1 MIRRPP
7 RSTLFPYTTLFR
19 SVSVIFAHRDASV
32 RSEELHWRRVR
43 SGCTH
48 DRGVVHC
55 SEALE
60 LVYYLGHGRLFLTDR
75 DVKTINIPA
84 SLVDDRIDRNRG
96 FARLSVADN
105 QLPLPPPDWDQGIQC
120 LEPGL

>member
-1 MIRRPP
+1 MH
-7 RSTLFPYTTLFR
+7 LV
-19 SVSVIFAHRDASV
+19 VSVVSGPLEAGV
-32 RSEELHWRRVR
+32 RSEELHRRRVR
-43 SGCTH
+43 SGCIH
-48 DRGVVHC
+48 DGGVIHR
-55 SEALE
+55 SEVLE

-105 QLPLPPPDWDQGIQC
+105 QFPLPPPDWDQRIQC